1 VPSEYLV
8 HTYNSTFRRV
18 KLWFEDRH

>member
-1 VPSEYLV
+1 MPSEYLV